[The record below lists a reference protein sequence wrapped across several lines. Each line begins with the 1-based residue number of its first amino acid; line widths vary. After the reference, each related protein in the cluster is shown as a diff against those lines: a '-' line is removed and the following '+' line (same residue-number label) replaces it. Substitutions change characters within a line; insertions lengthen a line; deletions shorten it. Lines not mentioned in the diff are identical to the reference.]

1 MKKRYFLWISIAL
14 AAGLLIGCN
23 ARNTSQPTNQTSASP
38 AAGVT
43 ATAPAATATVS
54 PPTDTVMSP
63 SATPAAPTEI
73 AAENATSTQASSTA
87 IPQES
92 ASPTATG
99 SPESS
104 SNPEA
109 TTAVNLTSEAPTS
122 TATEMPTAGTAAGC
136 TDIAAFYKDV
146 TVEDFTFFTQSE
158 PFVKTWEVRN
168 AGDCSWG
175 PGYTIFFDS
184 GYTFDAPQSSP
195 LPEAA
200 PGQIVDISLQMTAP
214 TRGGQYVSRWRFRD
228 ADGEIFGVGQDSG
241 QLYTVIN
248 VGFIEPTSQA
258 TQPAGSGPNATPES
272 GSGSSSQPT
281 PDPNTGSGNCNY
293 SLDSSF
299 AQQLVAI
306 INQAR
311 QAAGLNPLD
320 TQSQLSA
327 AAQEHS
333 IDIACHD
340 SYDHIGSD
348 GSLWTD
354 RVARQGYAN
363 SNSAREN
370 IRVGDPAFGFAPQ
383 YVFDRWFESQIHH
396 DNMYYPSVSQIGI
409 SCVLNPNTEY
419 KEFCTAVFARP

>member
-1 MKKRYFLWISIAL
+1 
-14 AAGLLIGCN
+14 
-23 ARNTSQPTNQTSASP
+23 
-38 AAGVT
+38 
-43 ATAPAATATVS
+43 
-54 PPTDTVMSP
+54 
-63 SATPAAPTEI
+63 
-73 AAENATSTQASSTA
+73 
-87 IPQES
+87 
-92 ASPTATG
+92 
-99 SPESS
+99 
-104 SNPEA
+104 
-109 TTAVNLTSEAPTS
+109 
-122 TATEMPTAGTAAGC
+122 
-136 TDIAAFYKDV
+136 
-146 TVEDFTFFTQSE
+146 
-158 PFVKTWEVRN
+158 
-168 AGDCSWG
+168 
-175 PGYTIFFDS
+175 
-184 GYTFDAPQSSP
+184 
-195 LPEAA
+195 
-200 PGQIVDISLQMTAP
+200 
-214 TRGGQYVSRWRFRD
+214 
-228 ADGEIFGVGQDSG
+228 
-241 QLYTVIN
+241 
-248 VGFIEPTSQA
+248 
-258 TQPAGSGPNATPES
+258 
-272 GSGSSSQPT
+272 
-281 PDPNTGSGNCNY
+281 
-293 SLDSSF
+293 LDSSF

-311 QAAGLNPLD
+311 QAAGLNALD